1 MKRKIL
7 KMLTAFSFAAVLTTS
22 FSAVG
27 VANAKNE
34 QSDEISCAAK
44 SAYVLDFDTGTV
56 VYAKNENEKLP
67 IASMTKIMTASIIL
81 DDVKAGKL
89 NLSDEITV
97 SEKAAGMGG
106 SQVFLDANS
115 THTIKN
121 LLKAV
126 VIASAN
132 DAAVALSEAASGSEE
147 AFVKRM
153 NDKAEKL
160 GLSNTNFVNA
170 TGLPALNAYSSAKDV
185 SYMLKNLLS
194 HDEYFEF
201 SKIWLEDYVHPDG
214 RKTTMTNTNKL
225 VKFYQGCD
233 GGKTGYTTEAL
244 FCLSATAK
252 RGDTR
257 IIATVIGEQNGKQRF
272 KDVSDL
278 FNYSFKAF
286 ENEVVVRKGENIGKT
301 VKVEKGKQ
309 AEVDV
314 YADENVSVFKKR
326 AGDDNVE
333 IVYELSDSVKPRKT
347 RRRRGKRQNC
357 EERSRHKNRRTQSRG
372 QRRQGKLLR
381 RDTTYPFKLVKKTLY
396 KPSSRVVKK
405 VFY

>member
-1 MKRKIL
+1 MEKGTFGMDTVI
-7 KMLTAFSFAAVLTTS
+7 TATAR
-22 FSAVG
+22 
-27 VANAKNE
+27 ANAMDGSVIWLNVGE
-34 QSDEISCAAK
+34 EM
-44 SAYVLDFDTGTV
+44 SAYDM
-56 VYAKNENEKLP
+56 
-67 IASMTKIMTASIIL
+67 IRS
-81 DDVKAGKL
+81 
-89 NLSDEITV
+89 
-97 SEKAAGMGG
+97 
-106 SQVFLDANS
+106 
-115 THTIKN
+115 
-121 LLKAV
+121 V

-132 DAAVALSEAASGSEE
+132 DAAVALSEAASGSED

-278 FNYSFKAF
+278 FNYSFKAY

-309 AEVDV
+309 TEVDV

-333 IVYELSDSVKPRKT
+333 IVYELSDSVKAPVKRGDVVGNAKIVKNGVVIKT
-347 RRRRGKRQNC
+347 VELKAADNVDKENFFDAIRRILSNW
-357 EERSRHKNRRTQSRG
+357 
-372 QRRQGKLLR
+372 
-381 RDTTYPFKLVKKTLY
+381 
-396 KPSSRVVKK
+396 
-405 VFY
+405 

>member
-7 KMLTAFSFAAVLTTS
+7 KMLTVFSFAAVLTTS

-278 FNYSFKAF
+278 FNYSFKAY

-301 VKVEKGKQ
+301 VKVEKGKH
-309 AEVDV
+309 
-314 YADENVSVFKKR
+314 R

-333 IVYELSDSVKPRKT
+333 IVYELSDSVKAPVKRGDVVGNAKIVKNGVVIKT
-347 RRRRGKRQNC
+347 VELKAADNVDKENFFDAIRRILSNW
-357 EERSRHKNRRTQSRG
+357 
-372 QRRQGKLLR
+372 
-381 RDTTYPFKLVKKTLY
+381 
-396 KPSSRVVKK
+396 
-405 VFY
+405 

>member
-27 VANAKNE
+27 VANAKTE
-34 QSDEISCAAK
+34 QGDEISCAAK

-132 DAAVALSEAASGSEE
+132 DAAVALSEVASGSEE

-278 FNYSFKAF
+278 FNYSFKAY

-309 AEVDV
+309 SEVEV

-333 IVYELSDSVKPRKT
+333 IVYELSDSVKAPVKRGDVVGNAKIVKNGVVIKT
-347 RRRRGKRQNC
+347 VELKAADNVDKENFFDAIRRILSNW
-357 EERSRHKNRRTQSRG
+357 
-372 QRRQGKLLR
+372 
-381 RDTTYPFKLVKKTLY
+381 
-396 KPSSRVVKK
+396 
-405 VFY
+405 

>member
-27 VANAKNE
+27 VSNAKNE

-185 SYMLKNLLS
+185 SYMLKIFCRTTNIS
-194 HDEYFEF
+194 SFQK
-201 SKIWLEDYVHPDG
+201 SGW
-214 RKTTMTNTNKL
+214 KTTFTPT
-225 VKFYQGCD
+225 D
-233 GGKTGYTTEAL
+233 
-244 FCLSATAK
+244 AK
-252 RGDTR
+252 P
-257 IIATVIGEQNGKQRF
+257 Q
-272 KDVSDL
+272 
-278 FNYSFKAF
+278 
-286 ENEVVVRKGENIGKT
+286 
-301 VKVEKGKQ
+301 
-309 AEVDV
+309 
-314 YADENVSVFKKR
+314 
-326 AGDDNVE
+326 
-333 IVYELSDSVKPRKT
+333 
-347 RRRRGKRQNC
+347 
-357 EERSRHKNRRTQSRG
+357 
-372 QRRQGKLLR
+372 
-381 RDTTYPFKLVKKTLY
+381 
-396 KPSSRVVKK
+396 
-405 VFY
+405 